1 MLLKFNIM
9 TQKQIKYNEIITAI
23 KRAETQ
29 NQVDAIIRKHP
40 EIILNTQVKGF
51 IYMKRREIIS
61 KEELCER

>member
-23 KRAETQ
+23 KKAETQ
-29 NQVDAIIRKHP
+29 SQVNAIIRKHP
-40 EIILNTQVKGF
+40 EITLNTQVKSF